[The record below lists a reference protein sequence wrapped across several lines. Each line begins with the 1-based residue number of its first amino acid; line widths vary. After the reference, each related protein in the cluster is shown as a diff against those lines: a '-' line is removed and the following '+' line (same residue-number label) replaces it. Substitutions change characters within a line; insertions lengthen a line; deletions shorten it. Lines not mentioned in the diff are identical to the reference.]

1 MSDVTR
7 VAANGNEPKCA
18 ATNYC
23 KWMDEDYILTV
34 TVEEMSAAPGEI
46 RVVFPAEEAAAWGWE
61 SNVVTT
67 DFLDY
72 LMGDLVADEDCDA
85 SQALKKQ
92 VARYS

>member
-1 MSDVTR
+1 MTNVTL
-7 VAANGNEPKCA
+7 VAANYNEPKCA
-18 ATNYC
+18 ATNCC

-34 TVEEMSAAPGEI
+34 TVEEMSAAPGETK
-46 RVVFPAEEAAAWGWE
+46 VVFPAEVAAAWGWE

-67 DFLDY
+67 EFLDY
-72 LMGDLVADEDCDA
+72 LMGDLVADEDWDA